1 MNLSTQ
7 IDYKSV
13 NDALGQIAYPTAGRF
28 AGKPVIVCKKIED
41 NEILEGKF
49 LSLIDRIVLIIEKI
63 FGINDEKSLTRQMKK
78 GFTKLK
84 EITDLRM
91 WNQTDFA
98 TAIGNLY
105 LHQQQNL
112 KNQIFNSQEEAFLA
126 VLFLAEVNGGL
137 PNDNVGSKKIPKIVE
152 NKVPDQFELDF
163 DKDSD
168 FSLRDIKNIFFS
180 QYRADAARNTAIQ
193 KLTSGMDRK
202 FFGGEKVLRGS
213 RLIGT
218 REEELVSEIKEKES
232 NKNTCPRLIK
242 QLKKELARIKLNR
255 KLANLSNS

>member
-1 MNLSTQ
+1 MTPPIQ

-13 NDALGQIAYPTAGRF
+13 NDALGQIARPTAGRF
-28 AGKPVIVCKKIED
+28 AGKPVIVCKKIRD

-63 FGINDEKSLTRQMKK
+63 FGINDEKSLTGQMKK
-78 GFTKLK
+78 GFDKLK
-84 EITDLRM
+84 ETTNLLVL
-91 WNQTDFA
+91 NQTNA
-98 TAIGNLY
+98 EIAIGNLY

-137 PNDNVGSKKIPKIVE
+137 PNDNVGYKKKIPKIVE
-152 NKVPDQFELDF
+152 NKVLDQFELDF

-180 QYRADAARNTAIQ
+180 QYPADAARNTAIQ
-193 KLTSGMDRK
+193 DLTSGMDRK

-218 REEELVSEIKEKES
+218 REEELESKIKESKE
-232 NKNTCPRLIK
+232 NLFTFEGLIE
-242 QLKKELARIKLNR
+242 QRERE
-255 KLANLSNS
+255 LANLSNS